1 MTRMLIGILL
11 AGALD
16 ACGGNGG
23 GGDILTG
30 GNDSRT
36 RTIASCDSILSAT
49 VASTPCPGCTI
60 DGAPNVAD
68 DNGYSYATVD
78 VPQAAPE
85 AGAMLRATAPDGVV
99 FPAGEW
105 AGVFL
110 TRPNAGGTIDANG
123 GDTVQLRTYL
133 DGVLQETDVDA
144 VNKRNEYLPRGDSS
158 DLPQMFVSFHTS
170 REFDA
175 VEAVIGSGDATIG
188 GPTLWKVHEL
198 CSDGW
203 VED

>member
-1 MTRMLIGILL
+1 MTGRLIWILL
-11 AGALD
+11 AGGTLT
-16 ACGGNGG
+16 ACGGDGG
-23 GGDILTG
+23 GGILTG
-30 GNDSRT
+30 GNDSGT
-36 RTIASCDSILSAT
+36 RTIASCDSILGAT

-60 DGAPNVAD
+60 DGASKVAD
-68 DNGYSYATVD
+68 DDGYSYAAVD

-110 TRPNAGGTIDANG
+110 TSPSGGGVVDTNG
-123 GDTVQLRTYL
+123 SNSVQLRTYL
-133 DGVLQETDVDA
+133 DGVLQETDA
-144 VNKRNEYLPRGDSS
+144 VNNRIQYLPRGDSS
-158 DLPQMFVSFHTS
+158 DLPHMFVSFHTS

-175 VEAVIGSGDATIG
+175 VEAVIGNGDATVG

-198 CSDGW
+198 CSNGW

>member
-1 MTRMLIGILL
+1 MTGRIIGVLL
-11 AGALD
+11 AGTLT
-16 ACGGNGG
+16 ACGGDGG
-23 GGDILTG
+23 GGDMATG
-30 GNDSRT
+30 GNDTGT
-36 RTIASCDSILSAT
+36 RIIASCNSILGAT

-60 DGAPNVAD
+60 DGASNVAD
-68 DNGYSYATVD
+68 DDGYSYAAVD

-110 TRPNAGGTIDANG
+110 TRPSGGGTIDSNT
-123 GDTVQLRTYL
+123 GDSVQLRTYL
-133 DGVLQETDVDA
+133 DGVLQETA
-144 VNKRNEYLPRGDSS
+144 VNKRSQYLPRGDDSS